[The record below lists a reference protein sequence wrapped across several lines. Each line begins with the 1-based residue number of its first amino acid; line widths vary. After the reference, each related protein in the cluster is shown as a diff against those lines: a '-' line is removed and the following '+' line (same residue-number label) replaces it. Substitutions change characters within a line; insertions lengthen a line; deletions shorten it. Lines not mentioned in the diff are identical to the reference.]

1 MLNLLIPILPSLGL
15 LVIIVLGYFIFRQK
29 VNEFNQKFTSMF
41 SLLSAITD
49 EINKLKSGTNSLD
62 NSHLIPVIKEGED
75 VNESDY
81 ETMDDDD
88 DESDYDSDDDDKD
101 EDDDD
106 DDDGDEQDDEDD
118 KVDDEH
124 DIQVTIVELNKGD
137 DLNKELVIVEET
149 DSNYVNLENK
159 EDIVSHKIESDLE
172 SKEIVIHEV
181 DPDFNKM
188 SMKELKNLA
197 KAKGI
202 GNDNNSKLKK
212 NELIDLLT
220 NNSMKLE

>member
-1 MLNLLIPILPSLGL
+1 
-15 LVIIVLGYFIFRQK
+15 
-29 VNEFNQKFTSMF
+29 MF

-62 NSHLIPVIKEGED
+62 NSHLIPIIKEGEN

-81 ETMDDDD
+81 ETIDD
-88 DESDYDSDDDDKD
+88 DESDSETDDDED
-101 EDDDD
+101 EDDDADND
-106 DDDGDEQDDEDD
+106 DNDDNDDEDEDDEVEDEDD
-118 KVDDEH
+118 K
-124 DIQVTIVELNKGD
+124 QVTIVEV
-137 DLNKELVIVEET
+137 NKELVIVEET

>member
-62 NSHLIPVIKEGED
+62 NSHLIPIIKEGEN

-81 ETMDDDD
+81 ETIDD
-88 DESDYDSDDDDKD
+88 DESDSETDDDED
-101 EDDDD
+101 EDDDADND
-106 DDDGDEQDDEDD
+106 DNDDNDDEDEDDEVEDEDD
-118 KVDDEH
+118 K
-124 DIQVTIVELNKGD
+124 QVTIVEV
-137 DLNKELVIVEET
+137 NKELVIVEET